1 MASKKFTDLPIATS
15 ADPADV
21 LAIVDVSTD
30 TSKQITK
37 EDFTKDLIP
46 QGTYTPTV
54 SNIQFADDVTVTSCW
69 YVDYGSVVSYRIG
82 LDVQL
87 SAGQFFSIFELDLP
101 VPSNFANGRQANAVS
116 NNSQAGE
123 CVSVLASS
131 PAPNTIDVTVT
142 GNAAGINL
150 PSLCIDIEYLKV

>member
-46 QGTYTPTV
+46 QGTFTPTV
-54 SNIQFADDVTVTSCW
+54 SNESGVSAVNIDSSAYQDFGTYVHYQIKCEAAFSVAGTGGSFRVDVPINSAFTDPRALWCAHNGASRE
-69 YVDYGSVVSYRIG
+69 VVG
-82 LDVQL
+82 
-87 SAGQFFSIFELDLP
+87 
-101 VPSNFANGRQANAVS
+101 VS
-116 NNSQAGE
+116 
-123 CVSVLASS
+123 LSS
-131 PAPNTIDVTVT
+131 PAANSITITLT
-142 GNAAGINL
+142 AEASSAGFQGL
-150 PSLCIDIEYLKV
+150 DILIVYAKS